1 MTAASNLAEKIS
13 EIREKSGISQSK
25 IASQLG
31 FTTSKISR
39 IESGDIKL
47 DVETAIKIAGAI
59 GTELANDF
67 AKYLESSWSEL
78 EQPWFGHPSLDVLQ
92 QSELAMQ
99 RLKSLMN
106 DPEVKNSFLKQ
117 VNSCGEA
124 LKRVA
129 KNLYS
134 TEHSVV
140 YIGKPGVGKTT
151 AICSEGQLRNTKEK
165 TLAKQM
171 IFQTGSGRSTVA
183 EVHARYGSDFTI
195 NVTPCSNADLEQYIK
210 DLADSIINSAS
221 PEDKGDK
228 NQEPQVGNSAEID
241 RLLRNM
247 TGLVKQREK
256 QEDGT
261 YKLNDPA
268 IKLLEDCDHDREKLI
283 TKLWERMDL
292 PKRRRT
298 SIALPKDSNEPG
310 FAWIAKT
317 FKEINLGKHP
327 EFSIPSRVEVTVPI
341 QIFGCEEYNIKLID
355 TRGVDEPNAPRRD
368 LQQYMDDDRA
378 LVVLCSDFVSAPDA
392 AIQSVI
398 SRGLN
403 TGCEELLA
411 DRASILVI
419 TKEEEDTRVFDDGTG
434 EEVGEREIGRA
445 IRSEQMKTT
454 TLRDLGVHNMPVRF
468 LDVVHEGDCENSRK
482 FIVNQLD
489 SLRKKWEKRAGLLI
503 DTVDRL
509 IANKADEKMK
519 EAMDSAFAPILQAL
533 SNHKEISDE
542 NTDYHDKLVKDIN
555 GVRYASSLRASVNRR
570 GDWQNFNYWHG
581 LGNGAR
587 QAVKARTKEQVTKI
601 MGVIETQ
608 VTSSEDQPFGNFL
621 VHFQQQFEEKAKE
634 FFVWVG
640 RIGETAFYEQFHS
653 DDEYWHQAQRRWG
666 AGKGYKDDISGWT
679 DEWFDKTE
687 PRDRS
692 EFLDA
697 EITLK
702 WKHLIE
708 ELQEVLD
715 SSSASTN

>member
-1 MTAASNLAEKIS
+1 M
-13 EIREKSGISQSK
+13 
-25 IASQLG
+25 
-31 FTTSKISR
+31 
-39 IESGDIKL
+39 
-47 DVETAIKIAGAI
+47 
-59 GTELANDF
+59 
-67 AKYLESSWSEL
+67 
-78 EQPWFGHPSLDVLQ
+78 
-92 QSELAMQ
+92 
-99 RLKSLMN
+99 
-106 DPEVKNSFLKQ
+106 
-117 VNSCGEA
+117 
-124 LKRVA
+124 
-129 KNLYS
+129 
-134 TEHSVV
+134 
-140 YIGKPGVGKTT
+140 
-151 AICSEGQLRNTKEK
+151 
-165 TLAKQM
+165 
-171 IFQTGSGRSTVA
+171 
-183 EVHARYGSDFTI
+183 
-195 NVTPCSNADLEQYIK
+195 
-210 DLADSIINSAS
+210 ADSIINSAS
-221 PEDKGDK
+221 REEEKGDK
-228 NQEPQVGNSAEID
+228 REKPQVGNSAEID

-247 TGLVKQREK
+247 TGLVRQREK
-256 QEDGT
+256 QEDGS

-268 IKLLEDCDHDREKLI
+268 IKFLEDCDHEREKLI

-317 FKEINLGKHP
+317 FKDINLGKHP

-454 TLRDLGVHNMPVRF
+454 TLRDLGVPNIPVRF

-482 FIVNQLD
+482 FIVDQLD
-489 SLRKKWEKRAGLLI
+489 FLRGKWESRAGLLI

-509 IANKADEKMK
+509 IMNKADEKMK
-519 EAMDSAFAPILQAL
+519 EAMDTAFAPILQAL
-533 SNHKEISDE
+533 GNHKDISDK
-542 NTDYHDKLVKDIN
+542 NTDYHDELVKDIN
-555 GVRYASSLRASVNRR
+555 GVRYAASLRASVNRR
-570 GDWQNFNYWHG
+570 GDWQNFNYWQG

-587 QAVKARTKEQVTKI
+587 QAVKARIKEQVTKI

-608 VTSSEDQPFGNFL
+608 VTSSEQQPFGSFL
-621 VHFQQQFEEKAKE
+621 VHFQQQFVEKARQ
-634 FFVWVG
+634 FFIWVG
-640 RIGETAFYEQFHS
+640 RVGETAFYEQFHS
-653 DDEYWHQAQRRWG
+653 DDEYWHLAQGRWG
-666 AGKGYKDDISGWT
+666 AGKGYKTDISGWT

-687 PRDRS
+687 PSDRS

-697 EITLK
+697 EIALK

-708 ELQEVLD
+708 ELEEVLD
-715 SSSASTN
+715 SSSVSTN